1 MQIEGFRSGRNFA
14 ATDVNHV
21 QSELLE
27 KYKEEIRSLQMEIVS
42 LRARTTNAPESLVS
56 VSSDG
61 DSILVSEKIV
71 EIHEDRTAIPNP
83 VDTVS
88 TFADGEDSQ
97 SLLAQSSDDIKDKSE
112 QLSQGLLV
120 NPCNDNS
127 SENSESV
134 SKLNREPPSDNRR
147 PPDNPNVEAA
157 SENTASSLISLRCQ
171 GLRRR
176 TGEELSYLDF

>member
-171 GLRRR
+171 GLRHR
-176 TGEELSYLDF
+176 TGEEISY